1 MLQIVVPPGELYDEQ
16 HQEFLAMDKEQIL
29 QLEHSLVSLSK
40 WESKWHKAFL
50 GKEDKTTEE
59 IIDYVR
65 CMTLNKNVNPNA
77 YRLLTKKNIEE
88 ISDYINDPM
97 TATTF
102 SNNNQKG
109 HNKEILTN
117 EIIYYYMV
125 AFGIPSEYQKWHLNR
140 LMTLIKVCDIK
151 NQPQKKMSKKE
162 IMNRNAALNAARRKQ
177 LNSKG

>member
-59 IIDYVR
+59 IMDYVR

-102 SNNNQKG
+102 SSNNQKG

>member
-59 IIDYVR
+59 IMDYVR

-102 SNNNQKG
+102 SNNKQKE

>member
-1 MLQIVVPPGELYDEQ
+1 MLQIVVPPGELYDERR
-16 HQEFLAMDKEQIL
+16 QEFLTMDKEQIL
-29 QLEHSLVSLSK
+29 QLEHSLVSISK

-65 CMTLNKNVNPNA
+65 CMTLNKNVNPIV
-77 YRLLTKKNIEE
+77 YKLLTKKNIEE
-88 ISDYINDPM
+88 INNYIQDPM

-102 SNNNQKG
+102 SNERKG
-109 HNKEILTN
+109 TNREILTN
-117 EIIYYYMV
+117 EIIYYYMI
-125 AFGIPSEYQKWHLNR
+125 AFGIPSEYQKWHLNK

-151 NQPQKKMSKKE
+151 NQSPKKMNRKE
-162 IMNRNAALNAARRKQ
+162 VMSRNAALNAARRKR